1 MTASPSGLVPT
12 FQYVDDLLVCIRCTY
27 IHVVCFIYLYING
40 ASSHWNVCE
49 GETHLM
55 YTDNSSTY
63 VGANPEELAV
73 IGMFVKEEHT

>member
-1 MTASPSGLVPT
+1 
-12 FQYVDDLLVCIRCTY
+12 
-27 IHVVCFIYLYING
+27 
-40 ASSHWNVCE
+40 
-49 GETHLM
+49 M